1 MPNDRRAKYFR
12 SEGIGVTNLFVIDF
26 NIQVKLFMFCISNN
40 YITFASVKCSELL
53 KLLKNNGWYKIRQS
67 GSHVIMKHP
76 EKNGTLPV
84 PFHGSKDVKKGLLKA
99 ILKQAN
105 IKTDKR

>member
-1 MPNDRRAKYFR
+1 MKYNDLFR
-12 SEGIGVTNLFVIDF
+12 
-26 NIQVKLFMFCISNN
+26 
-40 YITFASVKCSELL
+40 LL
-53 KLLKNNGWYKIRQS
+53 KKNGWFELRQK

-76 EKNGTLPV
+76 EKKGTLSV
-84 PFHGSKDVKKGLLKA
+84 PFHSSKEVKKGLLKK